1 MTAESL
7 RCHSKFC
14 YSIPTNSVLF
24 HILLSDHSL
33 FSAHT
38 PPLQFWSLHSPLS
51 LSLHHPLLT
60 PGPRWH
66 LPGALAFS
74 HGSPC
79 CSPHVGG
86 EALWPT
92 SISVTCQD
100 LWVMES
106 EPDRSESVL
115 LKPTPGPLWDI
126 MDEHLCPS
134 PPLPYALISFHI
146 SSPTLCTPP
155 FISHPSAHQSS
166 LLPWPSCLI
175 LVIHLNLME
184 IWLPKINEAGSLKE
198 IFKRTFTNIHRHKLI
213 TQCRV

>member
-1 MTAESL
+1 MMTAESL

-24 HILLSDHSL
+24 HILLSDRSL
-33 FSAHT
+33 FSAPPPPTRST
-38 PPLQFWSLHSPLS
+38 PLIPSSAPSFFPSIIPSL
-51 LSLHHPLLT
+51 
-60 PGPRWH
+60 
-66 LPGALAFS
+66 LPGLVDIYLEHSHFPMVLHVALRMS
-74 HGSPC
+74 E
-79 CSPHVGG
+79 G

-134 PPLPYALISFHI
+134 PPLPYTLISFHV
-146 SSPTLCTPP
+146 SSPTVCTPP
-155 FISHPSAHQSS
+155 FISHTSTHQSGP
-166 LLPWPSCLI
+166 LPCPSCLI

-184 IWLPKINEAGSLKE
+184 IW
-198 IFKRTFTNIHRHKLI
+198 
-213 TQCRV
+213 